1 MDEELIRLL
10 GSYNKQT
17 SINVIKNR
25 NCGAPLLGLAK
36 YILIFNGVS
45 VARVFIYSVLVTRVF
60 V

>member
-10 GSYNKQT
+10 CSYNKQT

-36 YILIFNGVS
+36 YIYFN
-45 VARVFIYSVLVTRVF
+45 AYSTPKVMRIEDMITQG
-60 V
+60 